1 MHSAEGNTGMGS
13 VIPNNFFADTLDL
26 ENVVF
31 NGETGRDII
40 GKESVIRNVL
50 HLDRKNN
57 T

>member
-13 VIPNNFFADTLDL
+13 VIPSNFFADTLDL

-50 HLDRKNN
+50 LLDRKNN